1 MRAFRVSVDQGQR
14 QIKWDRKILLNQ
26 ELALRV
32 RNVRNFQY
40 FCVAVL
46 VCLALLVSAQ
56 ENRESKIKQLRARL
70 APALELSLEELQLA
84 LSIKV
89 HETFNGASIIAD
101 DGEQTFLGK
110 IDSAVA
116 SDSIFNEFG
125 RYGSEFGAKSI
136 WNEFGRYGSEF
147 ATYSPFNE
155 FTSSPPFIVK
165 SGKVIGHL
173 TVNDALHGAVDPNWL
188 KMFYK

>member
-1 MRAFRVSVDQGQR
+1 M
-14 QIKWDRKILLNQ
+14 KNL
-26 ELALRV
+26 
-32 RNVRNFQY
+32 QY
-40 FCVAVL
+40 FCAAVL
-46 VCLALLVSAQ
+46 VCLTLLASAQ
-56 ENRESKIKQLRARL
+56 ENRESRAKQLRARL

-89 HETFNGASIIAD
+89 HEIFNGASVITD

-110 IDSAVA
+110 IDSAAV

-147 ATYSPFNE
+147 STYSPFNE

-165 SGKVIGHL
+165 NGKVIGHL
-173 TVNDALHGAVDPNWL
+173 TVNDVLQGAVDPNWL

>member
-1 MRAFRVSVDQGQR
+1 MRN
-14 QIKWDRKILLNQ
+14 LH
-26 ELALRV
+26 
-32 RNVRNFQY
+32 Y
-40 FCVAVL
+40 FCAAVL
-46 VCLALLVSAQ
+46 ICLTLFASAQ
-56 ENRESKIKQLRARL
+56 ENRESRVKQLRARL

-89 HETFNGASIIAD
+89 HEIFNGASIIAD

-110 IDSAVA
+110 IDNSVA

-125 RYGSEFGAKSI
+125 RYGSKFGAKSI

-147 ATYSPFNE
+147 STHSPFNE

-173 TVNDALHGAVDPNWL
+173 TVNDILQDAVDPNWL